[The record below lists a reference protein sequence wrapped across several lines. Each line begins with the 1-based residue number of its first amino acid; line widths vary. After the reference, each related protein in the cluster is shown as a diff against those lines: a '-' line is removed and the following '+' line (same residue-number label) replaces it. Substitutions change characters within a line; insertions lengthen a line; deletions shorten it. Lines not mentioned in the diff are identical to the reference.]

1 MKGRKIVSLQ
11 LKLKVKTCFYL
22 FLGVIDEI
30 TKSNICVN
38 QEGAL
43 VFHEVSDIPS
53 KISYINKTNT
63 TVEQF
68 TDLVNEYKHTKW
80 MKKLRIRFTFDD
92 GFKLSDE
99 VLDILEAAKVE
110 SIFFVNSSTIDSKIN
125 LDAIRFIGD
134 FWVQRYMTREGVAFD
149 STKEIEEVIRE
160 VMKVNQ
166 IFELQGV
173 YFNWEDLRALQER
186 HFTIGDH
193 FTYHI
198 DVTKFELPLLHAL
211 ISGNERRLRQE
222 RIHCSSFAFPYGK
235 TNRDVVEL
243 LEQLKIAYRYGGSA
257 FSILKQRSDCIP
269 RVQVTEA
276 TRSIRAIRGELLF
289 NRIIQLFV

>member
-1 MKGRKIVSLQ
+1 MKVTKIVSLQ
-11 LKLKVKTCFYL
+11 LMLKVKTYFYL
-22 FLGVIDEI
+22 FLGLIDEI
-30 TKSNICVN
+30 TNSNICVN

-43 VFHEVSDIPS
+43 VFHEVSDTPS
-53 KISYINKTNT
+53 KLSDINKTNT
-63 TVEQF
+63 KVEPF
-68 TDLVNEYKHTKW
+68 TDLVNEFKHEKW

-99 VLDILEAAKVE
+99 LLDILEMAKVDCV
-110 SIFFVNSSTIDSKIN
+110 FFINSSTIDSKIN
-125 LDAIRFIGD
+125 FDAIRFMGD
-134 FWVQRYMTREGVAFD
+134 FCVQRYIAIEGKAFE
-149 STKEIEEVIRE
+149 SRKEIEEVIKDFT
-160 VMKVNQ
+160 KVEQ

-211 ISGNERRLRQE
+211 ISGNERRLRRE

-257 FSILKQRSDCIP
+257 FSIFKTKVRLHTPCSGY
-269 RVQVTEA
+269 
-276 TRSIRAIRGELLF
+276 RG
-289 NRIIQLFV
+289 NTQHQSNSRRIIV